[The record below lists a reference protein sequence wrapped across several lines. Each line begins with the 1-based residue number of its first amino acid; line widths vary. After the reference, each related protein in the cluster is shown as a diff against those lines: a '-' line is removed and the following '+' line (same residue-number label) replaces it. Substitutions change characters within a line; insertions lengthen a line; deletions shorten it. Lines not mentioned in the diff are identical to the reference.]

1 MQILFVLISSN
12 NQVEKSGHML
22 GMLEA
27 CKACALADLI
37 SPESL
42 MCINSSHVTLGNGN
56 KWEQLQD
63 AAGCK
68 NAMWEAPSGPLF
80 VHPPDQNNKSE
91 LPSYALYPR
100 WKLRTASVI
109 INPLLVLHLSFQV
122 VCSMTQMLLLTQRVS
137 F

>member
-1 MQILFVLISSN
+1 MQILFVLISSQ

-27 CKACALADLI
+27 CKACGLADLI

-68 NAMWEAPSGPLF
+68 NVGSSFQSLF
-80 VHPPDQNNKSE
+80 VHHPEQNNKSE
-91 LPSYALYPR
+91 LTSYALYPR
-100 WKLRTASVI
+100 WKLQTASVI
-109 INPLLVLHLSFQV
+109 INPLLVLHLSLQV
-122 VCSMTQMLLLTQRVS
+122 VCSMTQMLLLTQSVS